1 MMSDAWLGGIFLKD
15 EGGYEIVLRVLDHY
29 LRRLSTI
36 GQSPEL
42 SDSPMF
48 VQIVRQEAAKT
59 KPQIESLILLIK
71 EGLNNPELLHK
82 IESEVPLI
90 EKAIQ
95 CYQSDIQKALENQH
109 EYYVKL
115 VKDPSKGK
123 NDLDVLPN
131 VSKKIKQRLDSTQ
144 N

>member
-1 MMSDAWLGGIFLKD
+1 MSDAWLGGIFLKH

-29 LRRLSTI
+29 MRRLSTI

-48 VQIVRQEAAKT
+48 VQIVGQEAAKT

-82 IESEVPLI
+82 VESEVPLI

-95 CYQSDIQKALENQH
+95 CYQSDIQKALENKH

-115 VKDPSKGK
+115 VKDLAKGK
-123 NDLDVLPN
+123 QDLDLLPN
-131 VSKKIKQRLDSTQ
+131 VSKKIRLHLDYAQ